1 MAIAEEGEEEV
12 SQDRRSG
19 VTLRK
24 GTAVTVSVA
33 LLLQLAYVVFTGG
46 RVVEKVDTMAADV
59 LEIKRNQYT
68 AKDAERDNG
77 PIRRD
82 VDRIDR
88 RVGDLEVRV
97 RAPGR

>member
-12 SQDRRSG
+12 GQDRRAG
-19 VTLRK
+19 ITLRK